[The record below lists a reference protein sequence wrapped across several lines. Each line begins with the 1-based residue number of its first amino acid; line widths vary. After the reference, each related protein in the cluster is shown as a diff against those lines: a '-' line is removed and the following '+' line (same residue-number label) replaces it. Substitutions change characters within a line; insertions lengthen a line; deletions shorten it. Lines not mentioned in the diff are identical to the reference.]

1 MNTCLFVI
9 WNTILIG
16 MILYGLA
23 SVTNNTTL
31 MYVSFG
37 FILIGNFI
45 YFSMLV
51 ILVFKVLCCLKEDQ
65 TNIQEE
71 IHNEEP

>member
-37 FILIGNFI
+37 FILFGNFV